1 MHPVLCL
8 PVLCGTA
15 RSPQHVQMLTR
26 LHSQSQMRTR
36 KCMYASLFSVA
47 YADAQMH
54 ACFSVLNRKCG
65 RADACMLLCS
75 PQQMP
80 CSQMHLTFCVLYCK
94 YGRASAGLRHNFR
107 TQMRTRKCKYASL
120 FPNANAGAQMQV
132 CFSIPE
138 RKCGRANECMLFF
151 TQSQMRTRKCMKLP
165 LFSTANANAQMQVCF
180 PVPKCRCGGANA
192 SMLLYSKQMRTRK
205 CL

>member
-1 MHPVLCL
+1 
-8 PVLCGTA
+8 
-15 RSPQHVQMLTR
+15 
-26 LHSQSQMRTR
+26 
-36 KCMYASLFSVA
+36 MYASLFSIA
-47 YADAQMH
+47 NADAQMH
-54 ACFSVLNRKCG
+54 VCFRYSPQQMPCSQMQLTICVLNCKFGHASAGLRHNFRFSVLNRKCG
-65 RADACMLLCS
+65 RANACIFFYS
-75 PQQMP
+75 PLQMP
-80 CSQMHLTFCVLYCK
+80 CSQMHLTFCVLDCK
-94 YGRASAGLRHNFR
+94 CGRASAGLRHNFR

-120 FPNANAGAQMQV
+120 FPNANADAQMQV

-151 TQSQMRTRKCMKLP
+151 TQSQMRTRKCMRLP
-165 LFSTANANAQMQVCF
+165 LFSTANADAQMQVCF